1 MRDNILG
8 RKEGSVNMR
17 QARRNE
23 IRMVEACERRIL
35 EFPFGHE
42 FSRGRQ
48 GTHEGWYDWASDY
61 AKTYP
66 GTAMRSRK
74 TSKRHEVPARNL
86 KSPKKKKLINAKD
99 ALKVVF
105 DGKKR
110 ATMFKARTHISGHLR

>member
-1 MRDNILG
+1 MRLRAKARSDLKRNIA
-8 RKEGSVNMR
+8 KADAN
-17 QARRNE
+17 
-23 IRMVEACERRIL
+23 
-35 EFPFGHE
+35 
-42 FSRGRQ
+42 
-48 GTHEGWYDWASDY
+48 WASDY